1 MTDKYFPLYIFVF
14 TFSLLITVTLE
25 KKLIPM
31 LSARAKQPIYTDGPR
46 WHIKKSGTPTMGG
59 IAFFGAFIAVSLASS
74 AIIARTSQSSAYSL
88 LLSLAYAIS
97 NGLIGVLDDSRKLK
111 HKENMGLRPKEKL
124 LLQFIFAVLFLI
136 LRKILLND
144 TSELYFSFGTV
155 DLGIFYYPLSLLT
168 LLAIVNFANLTDG
181 IDGLA
186 SSVSFAVGVS
196 LFYISFGTSRD
207 SAILASALIGMSVGF
222 LVFNLHPAKI
232 FMGDTGSLFL
242 GSLIGASAFSL
253 KNLVVII
260 FIAGVFVLEG
270 LSVVIQVVCYKLT
283 KKRVFR
289 MAPLHHH
296 LEKCGWSENRICIV
310 AMIATFVFSIPA
322 YLLCV

>member
-14 TFSLLITVTLE
+14 LFSLLITAALE
-25 KKLIPM
+25 KKLIPA
-31 LSARAKQPIYTDGPR
+31 LSAHAKQPIYTDGPR

-59 IAFFGAFIAVSLASS
+59 LAFFCAFAAVSLASA

-88 LLSLAYAIS
+88 LLALAYAIS

-124 LLQFIFAVLFLI
+124 LLQFIFAILFLI
-136 LRKILLND
+136 FRKVLLND

-155 DLGIFYYPLSLLT
+155 DLGMFYYPLSLIT
-168 LLAIVNFANLTDG
+168 LLGIVNFTNLTDG

-186 SSVSFAVGVS
+186 SSVSFAAGVS
-196 LFYISFGTSRD
+196 LFYISFGTSRE
-207 SAILASALIGMSVGF
+207 SAVISAALIGMSVGF
-222 LVFNLHPAKI
+222 LIFNLHPAKI

-242 GSLIGASAFSL
+242 GSLIAASAFSL
-253 KNLVVII
+253 KNLAVIL
-260 FIAGVFVLEG
+260 FISGVFVLEG

-296 LEKCGWSENRICIV
+296 LEKCGWSENKICIV

-322 YLLCV
+322 YLLYA